1 VPAQAP
7 WPARELLA
15 DPLAPAAPASLA
27 KPVREALVQV
37 ELLAPLR
44 AVERARGALSVRVER
59 RQERAVPAWLRVAVV
74 RLEWAS
80 VDLRL
85 ELVAQRAEL
94 ELAAELQ
101 ARLEPAR

>member
-1 VPAQAP
+1 
-7 WPARELLA
+7 
-15 DPLAPAAPASLA
+15 
-27 KPVREALVQV
+27 
-37 ELLAPLR
+37 
-44 AVERARGALSVRVER
+44 
-59 RQERAVPAWLRVAVV
+59 LRVAVV